1 MNRKERQEVKRL
13 KRELQRTEA
22 ALQDI
27 IKESA
32 YFCEQWKFT
41 MSQLLEKD
49 VILNLNRKTI
59 EMQGDAIANLT
70 GAISRLAGVAK

>member
-32 YFCEQWKFT
+32 YFCEQWKLT
-41 MSQLLEKD
+41 KSQLLEKD
-49 VILNLNRKTI
+49 AILNLNRKTI

-70 GAISRLAGVAK
+70 GSIVRLAGVAK